1 MIDIFVCV
9 GLLIVIV
16 LCGILNRLR
25 GTGVIKHFGTLNIV
39 NKKIEVKFVGNHLY
53 GLYLALVFG
62 LLTMNVFVG
71 LSVLV
76 TYLLGESA
84 GWGKWLGWL
93 VTDVD
98 KRNVKLVEGH
108 QLDDEGKGYPW
119 IHYIVSLVLPEK
131 DKSFSDEER
140 ISRQTSFSTLALMIR
155 GLYWW
160 LPVYLVLAIFQI
172 ITYQEALIIATLLGI
187 AFPIACEV
195 GKRIKFNKTYDLKF
209 IKLSFSQG
217 WENQEVVYGLFQGIA
232 LWYTIIF
239 LV

>member
-1 MIDIFVCV
+1 MI
-9 GLLIVIV
+9 LEA
-16 LCGILNRLR
+16 ILNRLR
-25 GTGVIKHFGTLNIV
+25 GTGVIKSFGKIKLF
-39 NKKIEVKFVGNHLY
+39 NKELELKFVGNHLY
-53 GLYLALVFG
+53 GIYIALVLG
-62 LLTMNVFVG
+62 IITMNMWLG
-71 LSVLV
+71 LSVFVAYLV
-76 TYLLGESA
+76 GESK
-84 GWGKWLGWL
+84 GWGEWVGSLTRTEPWKEELL
-93 VTDVD
+93 Q
-98 KRNVKLVEGH
+98 RNYA
-108 QLDDEGKGYPW
+108 DNEGKTFPFIYQ
-119 IHYIVSLVLPEK
+119 ITNFFIKEK
-131 DKSFSDEER
+131 IDGTFEEKCKQYR
-140 ISRQTSFSTLALMIR
+140 KHVTLALALR

-187 AFPIACEV
+187 AFPIACEI